1 MTSKT
6 VFGLALILIPLWEAP
21 GRALPLRLTGLATAS
36 GDRSAEA
43 RIEVYPAFRQGVA
56 GKRSEPLAS
65 VRARADGFFSL
76 AVPEPDV
83 YRVVIRADGFLP
95 LEIVPL
101 PVVEAADLPP
111 AELEPALPLEIRVAG
126 PDGRPAAWVA
136 VCAAAWDVPR
146 SPGLW
151 TPAERCG
158 TTAEDGRVV
167 LSRGREERP
176 VLAVADPRFAAG
188 VFEVGE
194 MSEASEATP
203 VTLRLAAARVVALA
217 VRGPD
222 GKPAAGVAAR
232 IGGGAPGVPG
242 DFNLSGTAGLSD
254 PAGRLDVAVPAAGTE
269 VELAGEGGLWGRAVF
284 FPGEAAPRTVV
295 LAPPRW
301 VTGRVLDAAS
311 RRPLAGALVWTEA
324 AAVRTG
330 ADGTFRLAAGRRRDL
345 AIAAVAAEH
354 GRRTLVLPQEEGS
367 VTLALP
373 PAGAL
378 VESGNLERRRRLP
391 AAAPAA
397 RVLTG
402 RVVGPAGRPV
412 AGAWVEAARSQDA
425 ETDGDGRFRLAGLPS
440 GATVSL
446 LARAPGLRGALTI
459 ATAGPVEIRL
469 AAAATLEGRVTD
481 AGGHPAA
488 GVPVLL
494 GPRRGDPGEESP
506 AADLVAA
513 GSART
518 LTDDDGRYR
527 LDSLEPVRSFA
538 AALRPGGR
546 RLAGAV
552 VDLRAGANRLDLIQ
566 PPEIAVT
573 GRVLDEKG
581 APVAAARVF
590 LEGAEPEDRWL
601 VIAAADGAFRLAGI
615 PDGDYRLSVFAKGLA
630 QPEPQDVRVAGAPV
644 QGIEL
649 RLGRGVTITG
659 KLTGIETAELNGLMI
674 LAEEAERPGLRKDA
688 RSPRSR
694 RLGLAAPDGRY
705 RIPDLPPG
713 RWKVTGRTAAGRQ
726 ALASVDVA
734 PGSGETALDLSFVSG
749 LTLSGRLR
757 VDGQPAAGTVL
768 ATAVDGGGNW
778 QGGNG
783 GEAPAAADGVFC
795 LAGLQPGSYLL
806 LVVLDGKLWPLRT
819 VELTA
824 DRELPLDIVTGT
836 LSGRIVGPY
845 GSPLPGARVSLR
857 PRTLGI
863 DAFLPGPRAE
873 SDGEGAFEI
882 LHVPAGSHRL
892 LVTRDG
898 AAPFETAV
906 TLAAGGSVRVEVPLA
921 PGM

>member
-43 RIEVYPAFRQGVA
+43 RVEVYPAFRLGVG

-76 AVPEPDV
+76 AVPEAGV

-111 AELEPALPLEIRVAG
+111 AELEPALPLEIRVNG

-136 VCAAAWDVPR
+136 VCAAAWDVSR

-194 MSEASEATP
+194 ASEETP

-222 GKPAAGVAAR
+222 GKPATGVAAR
-232 IGGGAPGVPG
+232 IGGDAPGVPG

-284 FPGEAAPRTVV
+284 FPGEAEPRTVV
-295 LAPPRW
+295 LAPPRR

-330 ADGTFRLAAGRRRDL
+330 TDGTFRLAAGRRRDL

-354 GRRTLVLPQEEGS
+354 GRRTLILPQEDGS

-391 AAAPAA
+391 AAATA

-402 RVVGPAGRPV
+402 RVVGPEGRPV
-412 AGAWVEAARSQDA
+412 AGAWVEAARSQEA

-446 LARAPGLRGALTI
+446 LARAPGRRGALTT

-469 AAAATLEGRVTD
+469 TAAATLEGRVTD
-481 AGGHPAA
+481 AGGHPTA

-494 GPRRGDPGEESP
+494 GPRRGGPGEESP
-506 AADLVAA
+506 AADLVAT

-546 RLAGAV
+546 RLAGAA
-552 VDLRAGANRLDLIQ
+552 VDLRAGENRLDLIQ
-566 PPEIAVT
+566 PPEIAIT

-581 APVAAARVF
+581 APVAAARIF

-601 VIAAADGAFRLAGI
+601 VIATADGAFRLAGI

-630 QPEPQDVRVAGAPV
+630 QPEPQDVRVAGAPA

-659 KLTGIETAELNGLMI
+659 KLTGIEPAELNGLMI
-674 LAEEAERPGLRKDA
+674 LAEDA

-705 RIPDLPPG
+705 RIPDLPLG
-713 RWKVTGRTAAGRQ
+713 HWKVTGRTAAGRQ

-757 VDGQPAAGTVL
+757 VDGQPAAGTIL
-768 ATAVDGGGNW
+768 ATAVDGAGNW

-882 LHVPAGSHRL
+882 LHIPAGSHHL

-898 AAPFETAV
+898 ATPFETAV
-906 TLAAGGSVRVEVPLA
+906 TLAAGGAVRVEVPLA

>member
-21 GRALPLRLTGLATAS
+21 GRALPLRLTGLATAP
-36 GDRSAEA
+36 GDPSPEV
-43 RIEVYPAFRQGVA
+43 RIEVYPAFRQGVG

-65 VRARADGFFSL
+65 VQARADGFFSL
-76 AVPEPDV
+76 TVPEAGV
-83 YRVVIRADGFLP
+83 YRVEIRADGFLP

-101 PVVEAADLPP
+101 PVVEGTDLPP
-111 AELEPALPLEIRVAG
+111 AELEPALPLEIRVNG
-126 PDGRPAAWVA
+126 PDGRAAAWVA

-194 MSEASEATP
+194 ASEETP
-203 VTLRLAAARVVALA
+203 VTLRLAAARVVALT

-222 GKPAAGVAAR
+222 GKPATGVAAW
-232 IGGGAPGVPG
+232 IGAGAPGASGVS
-242 DFNLSGTAGLSD
+242 NLSGTAGLSD

-269 VELAGEGGLWGRAVF
+269 VELAGDGGLWGRAVF
-284 FPGEAAPRTVV
+284 FPGEAEPRTVV

-301 VTGRVLDAAS
+301 ATGRVLDATS
-311 RRPLAGALVWTEA
+311 RRPLAGALVWTEE

-345 AIAAVAAEH
+345 AIAAVAADH
-354 GRRTLVLPQEEGS
+354 GRRTLVLPQEDGS

-373 PAGAL
+373 PAGTL
-378 VESGNLERRRRLP
+378 VESGNLERRRRQP
-391 AAAPAA
+391 AAAASA

-402 RVVGPAGRPV
+402 RVVGPEGRPV
-412 AGAWVEAARSQDA
+412 AGAWVEAARSQEA
-425 ETDGDGRFRLAGLPS
+425 ETDGDGRFRFAGLPP
-440 GATVSL
+440 GATISL
-446 LARAPGLRGALTI
+446 LARAPGLRGTLT
-459 ATAGPVEIRL
+459 ADAGPGPVEIRL

-481 AGGHPAA
+481 AGGHPAS

-494 GPRRGDPGEESP
+494 GPRQSDPGEEST

-518 LTDDDGRYR
+518 FTDDDGRYR
-527 LDSLEPVRSFA
+527 LDSLEPVRSLA

-552 VDLRAGANRLDLIQ
+552 VDLHAGENRLDLIQ

-573 GRVLDEKG
+573 GRVLDEKS

-590 LEGAEPEDRWL
+590 LEGAEPGDRWL

-615 PDGDYRLSVFAKGLA
+615 PDGDYRLSVFAKGFA
-630 QPEPQDVRVAGAPV
+630 QPEPQDVRVAGSPV

-659 KLTGIETAELNGLMI
+659 KLTGIEPAELNGLVI
-674 LAEEAERPGLRKDA
+674 LAEEAERPGLRKDV
-688 RSPRSR
+688 RRPRSR

-713 RWKVTGRTAAGRQ
+713 HWKITGRTAAGRQ
-726 ALASVDVA
+726 ALASVDIA

-757 VDGQPAAGTVL
+757 VDGQPAAGSVL

-778 QGGNG
+778 EGGNG
-783 GEAPAAADGVFC
+783 GEATAAADGVFC

-845 GSPLPGARVSLR
+845 GSPLPGAHVSLR
-857 PRTLGI
+857 SRTLGI
-863 DAFLPGPRAE
+863 DAFLPSPRTQ
-873 SDGEGAFEI
+873 SDSEGAFEI
-882 LHVPAGSHRL
+882 LHIPAGSHRL

-898 AAPFETAV
+898 ATPFETAV
-906 TLAAGGSVRVEVPLA
+906 TLPAGGAVHVEVPLA